1 MLIFDSLN
9 QGLGIHSELS
19 TTENVVL
26 RIPGRV
32 IDENYSKILVEN
44 SEIDLTTAVLMDKVQ
59 KGLGINDNAAKNL
72 KKQHLIEGRKPNYFI
87 SKKVAKITHQESQYT
102 LNKGYTDEE
111 CMEWVVKGLKDH
123 TALGRQQINDILW
136 TKLPAILSDEQ
147 KIRKI
152 GNILTKLRKKRIIY
166 LGEKKRWYLV

>member
-1 MLIFDSLN
+1 M
-9 QGLGIHSELS
+9 
-19 TTENVVL
+19 
-26 RIPGRV
+26 
-32 IDENYSKILVEN
+32 
-44 SEIDLTTAVLMDKVQ
+44 Q
-59 KGLGINDNAAKNL
+59 KGQDINDNAAKSL
-72 KKQHLIEGRKPNYFI
+72 KKQHLIGGRKPNYFI

-136 TKLPAILSDEQ
+136 TKLPAVLSDEQ